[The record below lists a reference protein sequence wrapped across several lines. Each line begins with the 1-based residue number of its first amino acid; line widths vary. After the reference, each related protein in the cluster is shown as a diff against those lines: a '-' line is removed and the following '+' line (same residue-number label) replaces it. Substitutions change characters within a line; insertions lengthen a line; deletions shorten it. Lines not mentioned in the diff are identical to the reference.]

1 HGRAYR
7 LGRAHV
13 EELAAEMDLS
23 GARHGILLTEGRAL
37 REALATAS
45 QHGIEIIDGRRL
57 WSLLRPYM
65 PTATR
70 VQVNAWADT
79 RARTESWGVILAAM
93 VLGGVAAVWA
103 PALYGMLGAG
113 EQAAAAPVQAPPP
126 ASPLPAEPEP
136 LPEDRSEER
145 RVGQ

>member
-37 REALATAS
+37 RDALAAAS

-65 PTATR
+65 PTAMR
-70 VQVNAWADT
+70 VEVNVWADT
-79 RARTESWGVILAAM
+79 RARTESWAVILAAL

-113 EQAAAAPVQAPPP
+113 EQTAAAPVQAAPP
-126 ASPLPAEPEP
+126 ASPLPAEPGP
-136 LPEDRSEER
+136 LPEDADI
-145 RVGQ
+145 Q